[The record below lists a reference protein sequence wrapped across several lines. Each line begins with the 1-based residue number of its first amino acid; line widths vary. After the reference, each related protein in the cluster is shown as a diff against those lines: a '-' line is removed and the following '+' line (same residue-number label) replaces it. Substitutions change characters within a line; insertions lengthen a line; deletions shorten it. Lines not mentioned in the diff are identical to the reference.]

1 MTYDETKGASGYK
14 PPEKYRPKP
23 AGPKPKPEKVPGFT
37 VASFFG
43 LWAIFAVKYVVD
55 FLLLPK
61 LLPDIYPLSVWV
73 IVVWAI
79 STLVFS
85 FVSIEF
91 VSGFSFFY
99 PFANLIYVVL
109 AAIWPFD
116 LYGAEYLPG
125 FLIAALMGL
134 IMYGVQ
140 RGILWIL
147 IFFDIV
153 RS

>member
-1 MTYDETKGASGYK
+1 MACDKTKGASGYK

-23 AGPKPKPEKVPGFT
+23 VGPKPKPEKVPGFT

-61 LLPDIYPLSVWV
+61 LLPGIYPLSVWA
-73 IVVWAI
+73 IVVWVI

-85 FVSIEF
+85 FISIEF

-99 PFANLIYVVL
+99 PFANLVYVVL
-109 AAIWPFD
+109 AAIWSFG

>member
-1 MTYDETKGASGYK
+1 MAYNKTKGASGYK
-14 PPEKYRPKP
+14 PPENYRPKP
-23 AGPKPKPEKVPGFT
+23 AGAKPKPEKVPGFT

-61 LLPDIYPLSVWV
+61 LFPGIYPLSVWA
-73 IVVWAI
+73 IVAWVI

-85 FVSIEF
+85 FISIEF

-99 PFANLIYVVL
+99 PFANLVYVVL
-109 AAIWPFD
+109 AAIWSFG

-147 IFFDIV
+147 IFFDII

>member
-1 MTYDETKGASGYK
+1 MACDKTKGASGYK

-61 LLPDIYPLSVWV
+61 LLPGIYPLSVWA

-79 STLVFS
+79 STLIFS
-85 FVSIEF
+85 FISIEF
-91 VSGFSFFY
+91 VSGFSFFDMVVWFIWGGI
-99 PFANLIYVVL
+99 FAGFSDCRVDGSDNVWGSARDFVD
-109 AAIWPFD
+109 FD
-116 LYGAEYLPG
+116 
-125 FLIAALMGL
+125 FL
-134 IMYGVQ
+134 
-140 RGILWIL
+140 
-147 IFFDIV
+147 
-153 RS
+153 

>member
-1 MTYDETKGASGYK
+1 MAYVKTKGASGYK
-14 PPEKYRPKP
+14 PPEKCRPKP
-23 AGPKPKPEKVPGFT
+23 AEPKPKPEKVPGFT

-61 LLPDIYPLSVWV
+61 LLPDIYPLSVWA
-73 IVVWAI
+73 IVVWVI

-85 FVSIEF
+85 FISIEF

-99 PFANLIYVVL
+99 PFANLVYVVL
-109 AAIWPFD
+109 AAIWSFG

>member
-1 MTYDETKGASGYK
+1 MTYDKTKGASGYK

-61 LLPDIYPLSVWV
+61 LLPDIYPLSVWA
-73 IVVWAI
+73 IVVWVI
-79 STLVFS
+79 STLIFS

-109 AAIWPFD
+109 AAIWPFG

>member
-1 MTYDETKGASGYK
+1 MACDKTKGASGYK

-37 VASFFG
+37 VASFIG

-61 LLPDIYPLSVWV
+61 LLPDIYPLSVWA
-73 IVVWAI
+73 IVVWVI

-85 FVSIEF
+85 FISIEF

-99 PFANLIYVVL
+99 PFANLVYVVL
-109 AAIWPFD
+109 AAIWSFG